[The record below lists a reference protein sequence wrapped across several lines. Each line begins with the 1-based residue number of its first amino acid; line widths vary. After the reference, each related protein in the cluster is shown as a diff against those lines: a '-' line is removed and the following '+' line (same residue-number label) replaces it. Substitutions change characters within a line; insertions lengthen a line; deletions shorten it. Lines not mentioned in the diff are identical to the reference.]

1 MRIVFLR
8 NVLKRK
14 IVTGDYSSLGICKIV
29 TRFFHFADMVKNK
42 YNSSDIP
49 DIHLNIF
56 DIPETHIYIHIN
68 VENDK
73 IINIFNLM
81 SIK

>member
-1 MRIVFLR
+1 
-8 NVLKRK
+8 
-14 IVTGDYSSLGICKIV
+14 
-29 TRFFHFADMVKNK
+29 MVKNK